1 MEYIR
6 GMKTSNRFAL
16 VLASLSLIPAFQ
28 SCSSKNFKEPEV
40 VNTGNHPTSKT
51 FSGNM
56 EKVWE
61 ATRDAME
68 ERNLP
73 VAQTNRDKGTIIT
86 DWATAKSD
94 RLFSGF
100 GDSKIPYT
108 IRFKFLVQL
117 NQSGS
122 RTNVSIKSKEE
133 YMTDVVTSGSNFN
146 GSIYNWI
153 PTTSSGFKES
163 TLLDD
168 IAEKLKQD

>member
-1 MEYIR
+1 M
-6 GMKTSNRFAL
+6 NRSAFF
-16 VLASLSLIPAFQ
+16 LASLALIPLMS
-28 SCSSKNFKEPEV
+28 SCSNKNFREPEV
-40 VNTGNHPTSKT
+40 VNSGSHPTSKT
-51 FSGNM
+51 FAGNM
-56 EKVWE
+56 DKVWE

-73 VAQTNRDKGTIIT
+73 ISQTSREKGTIIT

-153 PTTSSGFKES
+153 ATTSSGFKES

-168 IAEKLKQD
+168 ISEKLKQD

>member
-1 MEYIR
+1 
-6 GMKTSNRFAL
+6 MKKLERSILL
-16 VLASLSLIPAFQ
+16 VACLGLVPLVSSCASKEFR
-28 SCSSKNFKEPEV
+28 EPEV
-40 VNTGNHPTSKT
+40 VNSGHHPTSRTYVGGMDKI
-51 FSGNM
+51 
-56 EKVWE
+56 WE
-61 ATRDAME
+61 ATKDAME
-68 ERNLP
+68 ERNMP
-73 VAQTNRDKGTIIT
+73 VSQTNRDKGVIVTE
-86 DWATAKSD
+86 WATGKSD

-117 NQSGS
+117 TQAGS

-146 GSIYNWI
+146 GSVYNWV